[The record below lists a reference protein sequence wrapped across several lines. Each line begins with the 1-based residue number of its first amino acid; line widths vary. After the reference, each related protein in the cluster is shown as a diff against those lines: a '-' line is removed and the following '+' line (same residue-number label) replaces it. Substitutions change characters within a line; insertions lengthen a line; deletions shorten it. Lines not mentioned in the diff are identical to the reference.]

1 MATKPPDRARI
12 ALFESPGAARCEQSW
27 GQGVEAGGSP
37 SHSAE
42 GVKSLKSS
50 TTRSGTNEAAKSDMG
65 PLCIPRLSTPLL
77 VGYGLFCHVYWQP
90 RGDEPAADSREPLR
104 SLRCVDRAL
113 IPGDVV
119 RRCDLEAGQGHD
131 RGGRDRDGM
140 GMVVGTEVTLDFVI
154 LGEEAGSVHPV
165 FNFEMN
171 SCGPFALALKATFHA
186 LSENAGHD
194 SSLDSTGL
202 HSTEMT
208 ADVLGRPQSRRLDLA
223 SSFKRSLEFTASGGH
238 VEVLPVDSTTLRI
251 QLRLGRVQSWEEDL
265 RDQRDGRDAVGS
277 PNPGIPELTPAVDCV
292 LTQRK
297 QRTADKPPTQTDYFL
312 PGCHSCSSKRGRRV
326 ITFKPVSSGCDVWG
340 WLQTVLSLRGRSML
354 HMMPPF
360 LLVMVMTVTRALAM
374 ETTLF
379 GGRRWDLPD
388 LKGDGYSLLMVPLSF
403 LLVYRL
409 NRAAVRFYDS
419 RAAVGKLIECCRN
432 LASEAATFC
441 AHDPEARDEVCR
453 WLVAFPV
460 ATRNYLRAETPDP
473 LLDLQGVLSLAD
485 AQALLR
491 APVQTLFCCDR
502 IRQAVL
508 RATRSNNIDNPV
520 LAASMFGRME

>member
-1 MATKPPDRARI
+1 MVSAGPVSSEQGWPSKDRM
-12 ALFESPGAARCEQSW
+12 EE
-27 GQGVEAGGSP
+27 
-37 SHSAE
+37 
-42 GVKSLKSS
+42 
-50 TTRSGTNEAAKSDMG
+50 T
-65 PLCIPRLSTPLL
+65 LL
-77 VGYGLFCHVYWQP
+77 
-90 RGDEPAADSREPLR
+90 E
-104 SLRCVDRAL
+104 
-113 IPGDVV
+113 
-119 RRCDLEAGQGHD
+119 
-131 RGGRDRDGM
+131 
-140 GMVVGTEVTLDFVI
+140 
-154 LGEEAGSVHPV
+154 
-165 FNFEMN
+165 
-171 SCGPFALALKATFHA
+171 
-186 LSENAGHD
+186 
-194 SSLDSTGL
+194 
-202 HSTEMT
+202 
-208 ADVLGRPQSRRLDLA
+208 
-223 SSFKRSLEFTASGGH
+223 
-238 VEVLPVDSTTLRI
+238 
-251 QLRLGRVQSWEEDL
+251 
-265 RDQRDGRDAVGS
+265 
-277 PNPGIPELTPAVDCV
+277 V

-520 LAASMFGRME
+520 LAASMFGRMEDMICTLSGSMGAMERINNTPLPFVYVAHIRSLLVFYLLGLPWSLDYESAWEGLIVVVFISFALLGVESAAVACERPFQNQRNHLPLDLYANVVAENIRQTLETVTSVASSSSLHHLTTSPGSEAVAPHDEVPPRVNIVV